1 MDILL
6 LHELSHYTAAVG
18 RTGFVE
24 KLCFANMEGY

>member
-1 MDILL
+1 MLL

-24 KLCFANMEGY
+24 KLCFANMEGC